1 MKELEWSDIVKL
13 IEVIE
18 NYARKNKEKLGI
30 SLLPIPRIVPFL
42 NRLDDNT
49 KTELVDL
56 INSTVKII
64 MWEGVEI

>member
-1 MKELEWSDIVKL
+1 MKQLQWDDIVRL

-30 SLLPIPRIVPFL
+30 ALLPIPRIVPFL

-49 KTELVDL
+49 KIELVDL
-56 INSTVKII
+56 INSTLKII

>member
-1 MKELEWSDIVKL
+1 MKELEWSDIVRL

-42 NRLDDNT
+42 NRLDDDT
-49 KTELVDL
+49 KNELVDL
-56 INSTVKII
+56 INSTLKII

>member
-1 MKELEWSDIVKL
+1 MKQLEWNDIVKL

-18 NYARKNKEKLGI
+18 IYARRNKEKLGL

-42 NRLDDNT
+42 NKLDDNT
-49 KTELVDL
+49 KNELTDL
-56 INSTVKII
+56 INSTLKII